1 VTSPAPI
8 EDPFVREMNGLEIQ
22 SETANATYRLL
33 HRVGEGG
40 MGVAF
45 YALRIAPDGECPVVV
60 KILRPEFVRQWGDT
74 AKLIVQKEA
83 VALGRLNERV
93 PSTPFVVRF
102 IDTGALSH
110 RDALGAVDL
119 PYIVVEYV
127 HGGRDGTTL
136 TERVRHC
143 VKRKGVAF
151 DAVRV
156 GRLIEALGQ
165 GLVAVHDVGVI
176 HRDLKPDNV
185 LCCGHGEEE
194 IFKIADF
201 GVARPAGVAATF
213 GGFVVGT
220 MGYAAPEL
228 ATLDQT
234 VIGSW
239 SDVFSLAAVIYFALT
254 GELYFDVT
262 TPGEAIVAATD
273 PKRPSIRDMKAL
285 SPDLR
290 VDEHA
295 CRAIDFA
302 LACATSAKTEVRPN
316 RADALATMILPW
328 LRSVAPRSSI
338 SVPVTHGL
346 SDYDDATAIV
356 DWRWT
361 VLRQPGALGGVVRD
375 VAWDS
380 DGRCMAA
387 TTQGLAYWNGATW
400 REVDHTGLPNPE
412 AIRFVQRAGP
422 GQWLVGGDEATFA
435 TYTSDGVRD
444 VRRFEGWDVR
454 FELLSGDIDDLA
466 VLVGK
471 GTGEPPTLCALSNR
485 RWLKPLPLSGVANL
499 MSMVRL
505 EDSRWLLVGRD
516 HDGLGFVG
524 VYSPLDWAVETVQSL
539 ADRDPVS
546 SSEGPR
552 SIRGQPVRAFL
563 ACAAQWE
570 RSVGIATGTGG
581 AVVWVRDGEVSYEC
595 IPGGPDLA
603 AAAVDEAG
611 RGWAA
616 SAGTIWSHTLT
627 HGSSGTRKAS
637 GRWEAIWRDPGW
649 KAPFV
654 ALFVEPGVLIGMTAD
669 GGIIEGRALPVD
681 SQAGYNGLVPT
692 VIESG

>member
-1 VTSPAPI
+1 MVSSSGPS
-8 EDPFVREMNGLEIQ
+8 EDPFVLEMLGLEIQ
-22 SETANATYRLL
+22 SEAADANYRLVNQ
-33 HRVGEGG
+33 VGEGG

-45 YALRIAPDGECPVVV
+45 FALRRAAEGDVPVVV

-110 RDALGAVDL
+110 RDEKGPVPL

-127 HGGRDGTTL
+127 HGGPEGTTL
-136 TERVRHC
+136 TERVRAS
-143 VKRKGVAF
+143 VKQTGAAF
-151 DAVRV
+151 DAHRV
-156 GRLIEALGQ
+156 SRLVDALGQ
-165 GLVAVHDVGVI
+165 GLVAVHEVGVI

-228 ATLDQT
+228 ATLDQKA
-234 VIGSW
+234 IGPW
-239 SDVFSLAAVIYFALT
+239 SDVFSLAGVIYFALT
-254 GELYFDVT
+254 GEQYFDVT
-262 TPGEAIVAATD
+262 TPGEAIVAATETR
-273 PKRPSIRDMKAL
+273 RPSLRDARAL

-290 VDEHA
+290 VDEQA

-302 LACATSAKTEVRPN
+302 LSCATAAKVDVRPN
-316 RADALATMILPW
+316 RADALTTMISPW
-328 LRSVAPRSSI
+328 LRSVAPRSNAV
-338 SVPVTHGL
+338 VPVAHGL
-346 SDYDDATAIV
+346 GDYDDTTSLV
-356 DWRWT
+356 DWQWT
-361 VLRQPGALGGVVRD
+361 VLRQPGTLESIVRD

-387 TTQGLAYWNGATW
+387 TTQGLAFWNGETW
-400 REVDHTGLPNPE
+400 CEVDHTGLPNPE

-435 TYTSDGVRD
+435 TYATDGVRD

-471 GTGEPPTLCALSNR
+471 GAGEPPTLCALSSR
-485 RWLKPLPLSGVANL
+485 RWLKPLPLEGVTNL
-499 MSMVRL
+499 MSMVRM
-505 EDSRWLLVGRD
+505 EDARWLLVGRSAT
-516 HDGLGFVG
+516 GVGFVG
-524 VYSPLDWAVETVQSL
+524 VYSPLDWDVQTVQQL
-539 ADRDPVS
+539 ADRDPAS
-546 SSEGPR
+546 S
-552 SIRGQPVRAFL
+552 RGAPSSAAGAPVRAFL

-570 RSVGIATGTGG
+570 RDVGLATGTGG
-581 AVVWVRDGEVSYEC
+581 AVVWVRAGEVTYET

-603 AAAVDEAG
+603 AAAVDAAG

-616 SAGTIWSHTLT
+616 SAGTIWSHTLVQAR
-627 HGSSGTRKAS
+627 SGVRQPS
-637 GRWEAIWRDPGW
+637 GRWEAIWCDPSW

-654 ALFVEPGVLIGMTAD
+654 ALFVEPGVVIGMTAD
-669 GGIIEGRALPVD
+669 GGIIEGRAL
-681 SQAGYNGLVPT
+681 SAGARSLGGGVPT
-692 VIESG
+692 VVRHA